1 MKDEAAAKDALQEV
15 FVIVFEK
22 IKSFKDT
29 GNFEGWLRRITVH
42 HCIYLLK
49 KQKIRLEFKDDY
61 LPPVEQIN
69 FDHAIEEQQLKEKLK
84 QAIQQLPDG
93 FRTIVN
99 LYIIEDYSHKE
110 IAEMLGISR
119 KAVEKRIYTA
129 LAKLKAQLKEI
140 K

>member
-22 IKSFKDT
+22 IKSFKDA

-69 FDHAIEEQQLKEKLK
+69 FDHALEEQQLKEKLK
-84 QAIQQLPDG
+84 RAIQQLPDG

-110 IAEMLGISR
+110 IAAMLDISEGTSRSQLNRAKIALR
-119 KAVEKRIYTA
+119 KHFEEK
-129 LAKLKAQLKEI
+129 E
-140 K
+140 